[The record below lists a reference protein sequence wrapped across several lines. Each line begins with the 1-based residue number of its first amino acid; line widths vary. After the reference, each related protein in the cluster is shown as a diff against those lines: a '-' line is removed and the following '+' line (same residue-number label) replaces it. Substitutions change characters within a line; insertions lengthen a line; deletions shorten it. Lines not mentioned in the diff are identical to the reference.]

1 MQGATGTRL
10 LSRNK
15 LPPPEM
21 PALPEHLQASPD
33 NCYINTIA
41 THDNCHDRSL
51 IISVAYFTHQT
62 KKQRPIL
69 DAFLRERQL

>member
-51 IISVAYFTHQT
+51 
-62 KKQRPIL
+62 
-69 DAFLRERQL
+69 D